1 MLTPRQIAKIRA
13 SVLRSLKAEVERQA
27 EYVYKKDW
35 IILDYDEFVKSVLN
49 EQNPIYRELIKRKKG
64 RIMTMQMFIDENR
77 GELDRL
83 IRNAIGNPNADIDDD
98 ERELWINN
106 DEGLYSWAIGEGLD
120 PDNDE

>member
-1 MLTPRQIAKIRA
+1 M
-13 SVLRSLKAEVERQA
+13 
-27 EYVYKKDW
+27 
-35 IILDYDEFVKSVLN
+35 DYDEFVKSVLN

-120 PDNDE
+120 PENDE